1 MWSEHFPRAAIVFA
15 LWGGSV
21 AALPHAAG
29 QAVVVE
35 DATTAVLEAD
45 DARIAAT
52 TKADESTLKAILDDD
67 LHYAHSNGAI
77 DTKESFIEHV
87 VSGRL
92 KYLEYDPIE
101 REATCPREGIALVKG
116 RARVVVES
124 AKGRSEFTLSYL
136 AVWRDVGGSWKFLA
150 WQSARLPPP

>member
-1 MWSEHFPRAAIVFA
+1 MRAAKVFA

-52 TKADESTLKAILDDD
+52 TKVDEAGLEAVLDDD
-67 LHYAHSNGAI
+67 LHYAHSNGVV
-77 DTKESFIEHV
+77 DTKESFIEQV

-92 KYLEYDPIE
+92 KYLEYEPIE
-101 REATCPREGIALVKG
+101 REVTFPRAGIALVRG
-116 RARVVVES
+116 RARVVVEHG
-124 AKGRSEFTLSYL
+124 KGRSEFTLSHL
-136 AVWRDVGGSWKFLA
+136 AVWRDAGGGWKFLA